1 MTGAEKYYDLLA
13 SVYDQATEAPGA
25 WNPPGIIYEHIKDKV
40 SIYSRILDIGIGTGL
55 SIDKIYN
62 SGIYKEIYGV
72 DVSAKML
79 NVCKYKYP
87 NAKLTHI
94 SSIVDIGRIDEHFDI
109 VIGSGTLEFVEDID
123 LLVQQVRCKQ
133 KKDGVFAFTYEPII
147 YFHPYQ
153 NDRKS
158 LTVPDKSSSLY
169 VQDFYTYRH
178 EPHEILKLLDKNNYQ
193 VTRDSEFIAYKK
205 GEEKIIYHVVVAVC
219 D

>member
-13 SVYDQATEAPGA
+13 SVYDEATEASGS
-25 WNPPGIIYEHIKDKV
+25 WNPPDIIYESIKAKV
-40 SIYSRILDIGIGTGL
+40 SIHSRILDIGIGTGL

-62 SGIYKEIYGV
+62 SGIYKAIYGV

-79 NVCKYKYP
+79 NVCKHKYP

-94 SSIVDIGRIDEHFDI
+94 SSIVDIGSIDEHFDI
-109 VIGSGTLEFVEDID
+109 VIGSGTLEFIEDID

-147 YFHPYQ
+147 YFHTYQ
-153 NDRKS
+153 KDRKS

-178 EPHEILKLLDKNNYQ
+178 EPYEILKLLDKNNYQ

-205 GEEKIIYHVVVAVC
+205 GEEEIIYHVVVAIC
-219 D
+219 K